1 MCLDQ
6 VRSAHVASRTA
17 TPAVRTG
24 YRRTPLFAISR
35 RSPVVRKSLI
45 PLVAIASCAVAAPV
59 VLAQSS
65 GSNPSS
71 TVLTTKVSV
80 TPSKA
85 GTKKKPQGVKL
96 SFKVNWTTPEEND
109 KPVTQTA
116 DVLFP
121 KGSLYNGGKFAT
133 CSQATMERSGVSACP
148 AKSIMGTGSGTAYA
162 DLVLATPK
170 ITVVN
175 GGANKVY
182 LFTVLTNPARVAE
195 PVPGTIT
202 KMSGQWAYKLH
213 LVVPSNLQVVAGVP
227 IALRDLT
234 INAGGKSY
242 AKDWLATTSCGTG
255 GKWAF
260 QLTTAFDNGGNATY
274 DGTTP
279 CK

>member
-1 MCLDQ
+1 
-6 VRSAHVASRTA
+6 
-17 TPAVRTG
+17 
-24 YRRTPLFAISR
+24 
-35 RSPVVRKSLI
+35 VRKSLI
-45 PLVAIASCAVAAPV
+45 PLVAVASCAVAAP

-71 TVLTTKVSV
+71 TVLTTKVAVS
-80 TPSKA
+80 PSKA

-96 SFKVNWTTPEEND
+96 TFKVNWTTPEAND
-109 KPVTQTA
+109 KPVTQTS

-148 AKSIMGTGSGTAYA
+148 PKSIMGTGGGSAYA
-162 DLVLATPK
+162 DTVLTHPD

-175 GGANKVY
+175 GGKNKVY

-195 PVPGTIT
+195 PVPGTIK
-202 KMSGQWAYKLH
+202 KMSGKWAYKLH
-213 LVVPSNLQVVAGVP
+213 LVVPDNLQVVAGVP

-234 INAGGKSY
+234 ITAGGKPY
-242 AKDWLATTSCGTG
+242 AKDWLATTSCAG
-255 GKWAF
+255 GKWPF
-260 QLTTAFDNGGNATY
+260 QITTSFDNGGLATY

>member
-1 MCLDQ
+1 
-6 VRSAHVASRTA
+6 
-17 TPAVRTG
+17 
-24 YRRTPLFAISR
+24 
-35 RSPVVRKSLI
+35 VRKSSLI
-45 PLVAIASCAVAAPV
+45 PLVVVASCAVAAPV
-59 VLAQSS
+59 LAQSS
-65 GSNPSS
+65 GTNPSN

-80 TPSKA
+80 SPSKA
-85 GTKKKPQGVKL
+85 GTKRKPQGVKL
-96 SFKVNWTTPEEND
+96 QFKVNWTTPEDMD

-121 KGSLYNGGKFAT
+121 KGSLYNGRKYAT
-133 CSQATMERSGVSACP
+133 CSQSTMEQKGVSACP
-148 AKSIMGTGSGTAYA
+148 RKSIMGTGGGSAYA
-162 DLVLATPK
+162 DTVLTHPA

-234 INAGGKSY
+234 ITAGGKSW

-255 GKWAF
+255 NQWPF
-260 QLTTAFDNGGNATY
+260 QLTTAFDNGGSATY
-274 DGTTP
+274 RGTTP
-279 CK
+279 CKR